1 MASGRLD
8 WQHRGEY
15 IRTRSQRRPGD
26 IDIEPACADEAFV
39 DEDAL
44 VDSPDPASKSGA
56 TDRLVGY
63 SPTARMVIVVIYLR
77 EELVGVNAWKAN
89 ETQTRRY
96 WEDRA

>member
-26 IDIEPACADEAFV
+26 IDIEPAWADEAFV